1 LGKTGGWRWFFVV
14 KLWWNVWQTW
24 TEDDT
29 FFDGRNR
36 AIFPDL
42 FLVGPVW
49 GLLMGDGS
57 RFAITP
63 PFTVRLLRMGH
74 PVAVKAQ
81 TEIEATEPLIRAERI
96 GRHGDT

>member
-1 LGKTGGWRWFFVV
+1 LEKRVSGRGFFVV

-49 GLLMGDGS
+49 GLLMGTD

-63 PFTVRLLRMGH
+63 PFTVRL
-74 PVAVKAQ
+74 
-81 TEIEATEPLIRAERI
+81 
-96 GRHGDT
+96 